1 MKLMA
6 VPRGCPK
13 NFFTVAGCLLA
24 ALLLASPMAWA
35 QASADSLYKN
45 AGEAYDRGDLEHAI
59 SLYQK
64 LIELQ
69 PESVEAR
76 TNLGVALAHVGRY
89 DDAIAQYREA
99 LKYDRQNP
107 VVRLN
112 LALAWYKESDF
123 LKAADELARLRN
135 DHPEGQQSL
144 YLLADCYLRL
154 GKDREAIALLQPA
167 YKANPDDRAI
177 EYALGTALIREG
189 RLDEGEIIIDRIL
202 KAGDSADVDL
212 LMGAAQLAGGDPK
225 KAASTIR
232 KALNMDANL
241 PGGWSLYGQALQE
254 CGEHETAKSAFE
266 NALRADANDFDANLR
281 FGILLRRDGSSAEA
295 GPYLERA
302 LRLRP
307 SSIPARYQVGLL
319 NTALGN
325 LQLAR
330 KDLEQIARDSPD
342 FQQVHVHLAA
352 LYARLGLTS
361 DSQREREIVLKLNEK
376 ARENGPLPER

>member
-1 MKLMA
+1 MRKAQDRECVTSFERLSPARIVFQISERTQPMKLMA

-154 GKDREAIALLQPA
+154 GKDREAIALLQ
-167 YKANPDDRAI
+167 
-177 EYALGTALIREG
+177 
-189 RLDEGEIIIDRIL
+189 
-202 KAGDSADVDL
+202 
-212 LMGAAQLAGGDPK
+212 
-225 KAASTIR
+225 
-232 KALNMDANL
+232 
-241 PGGWSLYGQALQE
+241 
-254 CGEHETAKSAFE
+254 
-266 NALRADANDFDANLR
+266 
-281 FGILLRRDGSSAEA
+281 
-295 GPYLERA
+295 
-302 LRLRP
+302 
-307 SSIPARYQVGLL
+307 
-319 NTALGN
+319 
-325 LQLAR
+325 
-330 KDLEQIARDSPD
+330 
-342 FQQVHVHLAA
+342 
-352 LYARLGLTS
+352 
-361 DSQREREIVLKLNEK
+361 
-376 ARENGPLPER
+376 